1 MKTIEI
7 IVSPSGQTTLQTNGF
22 SGNECLQ
29 ASRFLEQA
37 IGKRITEKLTSSY
50 HQQSTQQQVDQQEQQ

>member
-7 IVSPSGQTTLQTNGF
+7 IVAPSGQATLQTNGF

-29 ASRFLEQA
+29 ASRFLEHA
-37 IGKRITEKLTSSY
+37 MGKRLHEKLTSSY
-50 HQQSTQQQVDQQEQQ
+50 HQQSTQQQVDQREQQ